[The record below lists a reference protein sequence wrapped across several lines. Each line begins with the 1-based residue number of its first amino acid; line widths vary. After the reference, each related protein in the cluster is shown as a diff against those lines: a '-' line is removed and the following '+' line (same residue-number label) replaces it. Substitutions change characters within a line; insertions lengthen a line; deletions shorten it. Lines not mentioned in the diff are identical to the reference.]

1 MTRALAAA
9 GADSEAARFMRATL
23 ARTEA
28 GLARHQDRGGIWRL
42 VVDEPATRLET
53 SAASALVYCHDRLR
67 ELGAVDG
74 RRDALFE
81 RAFAGLKRLHYRGG
95 LAASCRGTAT
105 GAAEYYRT
113 RPLGYYDLGLFAA
126 TLAPHL
132 GQP

>member
-1 MTRALAAA
+1 
-9 GADSEAARFMRATL
+9 
-23 ARTEA
+23 
-28 GLARHQDRGGIWRL
+28 
-42 VVDEPATRLET
+42 
-53 SAASALVYCHDRLR
+53 
-67 ELGAVDG
+67 
-74 RRDALFE
+74 LFA